1 MKLFP
6 IKSLVAA
13 AALAA
18 APLAFAHG
26 DGVPKHGGVVKSAN
40 DLSFE
45 LVAAP
50 AGAEVYIDDHGQ
62 ALPTQGFTGKLTV
75 LGVAGKQETALKP
88 AAGDKLVAAGARLAP
103 GDKAVVVVTSPTR
116 QTTSVRFTLP

>member
-1 MKLFP
+1 MKLSP
-6 IKSLVAA
+6 IKTLLAA
-13 AALAA
+13 FALAA

-45 LVAAP
+45 LVAAKG
-50 AGAEVYIDDHGQ
+50 GAEIYIDDHGQ
-62 ALPTQGFTGKLTV
+62 PLPTQGFTGKLTV
-75 LGVAGKQETALKP
+75 LGTGGKQETALKP
-88 AAGDKLVAAGARLAP
+88 TAGDKLVAGGAKLGS
-103 GDKAVVVVTSPTR
+103 GDKAVVVVTSPTG